1 VPKIAF
7 YTLGCRSNQYETD
20 VMKKIC
26 SSAGFDIVSF
36 EEPADIYVI
45 NTCTVTG
52 NADKKSRNA
61 IRMAKKK
68 NRDSTVIATGCYVES
83 GPPEL
88 FKISEADILLK
99 NKDKAHI
106 LNYLPKINRHIEQPP
121 LKYQI
126 RANLMIENGCENFCS
141 YCIVP
146 FVRGKITSK
155 PFDQVIAE
163 AKSMVKD
170 GVKEIVLTGI
180 NLGEYALEPETKP
193 FDRLRVLSRV
203 EARLG
208 SNRSNRNRDVQSQ
221 VPMLIDKLSQ
231 IDGLLRIRLSSIEP
245 MYITDSLINV
255 VKENPKVCKHLH
267 IPAQSGDD
275 KILKAMNRNY
285 TSKDFLNMVRKIRK
299 QIKDIAITTD
309 IIVGFPGE
317 DEKAFKNTCKLAE
330 KARFSRIHIFSYS
343 DRPGT
348 AASKLP
354 GKLDPKITDARYRTL
369 DKLRINYMLK
379 FHRSF
384 GKRSVEVLIEQKDGK
399 TGMYEGL
406 TSGFIRVFLAGD
418 DMGDECLGRLIPVKF
433 SAEGGSASGGK
444 YFQGENVIAS
454 LRSVLRSSTAT
465 KED

>member
-1 VPKIAF
+1 MPKIAF

-26 SSAGFDIVSF
+26 SSAGFDVVPF
-36 EEPADIYVI
+36 EERADIYVI

-106 LNYLPKINRHIEQPP
+106 LNYLPKINISFPVSHLPSPRV
-121 LKYQI
+121 

-146 FVRGKITSK
+146 YVRGKITSK

-163 AKSMVKD
+163 AKSMVEG

-180 NLGEYALEPETKP
+180 NLGEY
-193 FDRLRVLSRV
+193 
-203 EARLG
+203 
-208 SNRSNRNRDVQSQ
+208 RSNLPS
-221 VPMLIDKLSQ
+221 PISHLASLIDELSK

-245 MYITDSLINV
+245 MYITDDLIKV
-255 VKENPKVCKHLH
+255 VKENSKVCKHLH

-285 TSKDFLNMVRKIRK
+285 TSKDLLNMARKIRK

-330 KARFSRIHIFSYS
+330 QARFSRIHIFSYS

-354 GKLDPKITDARYRTL
+354 NKVEPKIIARRREKL
-369 DKLRINYMLK
+369 GELRDKLMLK

-384 GKRSVEVLIEQKDGK
+384 IKKPVEVLIEHKDGK

-406 TSGFIRVFLAGD
+406 TSNYIRVFLGAPLSEARPSRRGD
-418 DMGDECLGRLIPVKF
+418 DMGDEYLGRLIPAKF
-433 SAEGGSASGGK
+433 REFHGG
-444 YFQGENVIAS
+444 NVIAS
-454 LRSVLRSSTAT
+454 PILV
-465 KED
+465 

>member
-1 VPKIAF
+1 MPKIAF

-20 VMKKIC
+20 VIKKIC
-26 SSAGFDIVSF
+26 VAAGFDIVPF
-36 EEPADIYVI
+36 EEWADIYVI

-61 IRMAKKK
+61 IRMAKKR
-68 NRDSTVIATGCYVES
+68 NRDSMVIATGCYVES

-106 LNYLPKINRHIEQPP
+106 LNYLPKITKHIEQPP
-121 LKYQI
+121 FKYQI
-126 RANLMIENGCENFCS
+126 RANLMIENGCENSCS

-146 FVRGKITSK
+146 LVRGKITSK

-180 NLGEYALEPETKP
+180 NLGEYKSNIVSLVDE
-193 FDRLRVLSRV
+193 LS
-203 EARLG
+203 
-208 SNRSNRNRDVQSQ
+208 
-221 VPMLIDKLSQ
+221 K

-245 MYITDSLINV
+245 MYITDDLIKV

-267 IPAQSGDD
+267 IPVQSGDD

-285 TSKDFLNMVRKIRK
+285 TSKDFLNMTKKIRE

-330 KARFSRIHIFSYS
+330 QARFSRIHIFSYS

-348 AASKLP
+348 AATKLP
-354 GKLDPKITDARYRTL
+354 NKIDPKTIAIRREKL
-369 DKLRINYMLK
+369 EEIRDKLMLK
-379 FHRSF
+379 FHMSF
-384 GKRSVEVLIEQKDGK
+384 KNKPVEVLIEHKDGK

-406 TSGFIRVFLAGD
+406 TSTYVRVFLAGLPRRRRGD
-418 DMGDECLGRLIPVKF
+418 DMGDECLGCLIPVKF
-433 SAEGGSASGGK
+433 KE
-444 YFQGENVIAS
+444 FQGENVIAS
-454 LRSVLRSSTAT
+454 PVLV
-465 KED
+465 

>member
-26 SSAGFDIVSF
+26 SAAGFEIVSF
-36 EEPADIYVI
+36 EKQADIYVI

-52 NADKKSRNA
+52 NADKKSRHA

-68 NRDSTVIATGCYVES
+68 NGDSMVIATGCYVEA

-88 FKISEADILLK
+88 FKISEVDILLK
-99 NKDKAHI
+99 NNDKAH
-106 LNYLPKINRHIEQPP
+106 LLDYLPKINKPIEQPP
-121 LKYQI
+121 LKKLI
-126 RANLMIENGCENFCS
+126 RANLMIENGCENSCS

-163 AKSMVKD
+163 AKAMVKD

-180 NLGEYALEPETKP
+180 NLGEYGPMTNDQIPIAKQIQI
-193 FDRLRVLSRV
+193 
-203 EARLG
+203 
-208 SNRSNRNRDVQSQ
+208 SNFQISL
-221 VPMLIDKLSQ
+221 PKLIGEISK

-245 MYITDSLINV
+245 MYINEALI
-255 VKENPKVCKHLH
+255 KTIKDDPKVCKHLH

-285 TSKDFLNMVRKIRK
+285 TSKDFLNMTKKIRE

-309 IIVGFPGE
+309 IIIGFPGE
-317 DEKAFKNTCKLAE
+317 DDKAFKNTCKLAE
-330 KARFSRIHIFSYS
+330 QARFSRIHIFSYS

-348 AASKLP
+348 EASKLP
-354 GKLDPKITDARYRTL
+354 NKIDPKTL
-369 DKLRINYMLK
+369 AIRHEKLEEIRDKLMLK
-379 FHRSF
+379 VHMSF
-384 GKRSVEVLIEQKDGK
+384 RKRPVEVLIEQKDRK

-406 TSGFIRVFLAGD
+406 TGGFIRVFLAGLPRSRRGD
-418 DMGDECLGRLIPVKF
+418 DTGDECLGRLIPVKF
-433 SAEGGSASGGK
+433 KE
-444 YFQGENVIAS
+444 FQGENVIAAPI
-454 LRSVLRSSTAT
+454 LV
-465 KED
+465 